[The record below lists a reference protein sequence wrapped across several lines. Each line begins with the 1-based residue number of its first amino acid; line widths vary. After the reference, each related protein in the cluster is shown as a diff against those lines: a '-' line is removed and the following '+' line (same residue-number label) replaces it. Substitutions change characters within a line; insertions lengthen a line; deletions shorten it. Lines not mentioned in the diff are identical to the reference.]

1 MNVVYEK
8 CAGLDVHKRT
18 VVVCA
23 SILDS
28 SGRRHKERQTFL
40 TMTPDLLRLRQW
52 LKDLE
57 VTHVAME
64 STANYTPPPMLQ
76 IGGGT
81 VRCGCGGDRTDT
93 ENHADLLFIYLNPF
107 Y

>member
-28 SGRRHKERQTFL
+28 SGRRHKERQTFS

-64 STANYTPPPMLQ
+64 STANYWKPIFNVLEGHLEVLVVNAQ
-76 IGGGT
+76 HLKAVKGT
-81 VRCGCGGDRTDT
+81 KD
-93 ENHADLLFIYLNPF
+93 
-107 Y
+107 

>member
-23 SILDS
+23 SILDAK
-28 SGRRHKERQTFL
+28 GQRHKERRTFS

-52 LKDLE
+52 LKDLGI
-57 VTHVAME
+57 THVAME
-64 STANYTPPPMLQ
+64 STASYW
-76 IGGGT
+76 
-81 VRCGCGGDRTDT
+81 
-93 ENHADLLFIYLNPF
+93 NPSLM
-107 Y
+107 YWKTMWKCWWSMHSI